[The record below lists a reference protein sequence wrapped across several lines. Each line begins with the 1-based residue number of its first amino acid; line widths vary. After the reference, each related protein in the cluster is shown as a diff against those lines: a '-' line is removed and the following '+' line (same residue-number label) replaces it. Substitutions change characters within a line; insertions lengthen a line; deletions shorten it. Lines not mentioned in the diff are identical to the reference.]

1 METNKNKS
9 LTMIELFSGIGA
21 QVRGFKN
28 SGLYDVEV
36 VATSEIDKDAMLS
49 YAAIHCGLTPK
60 LIETYNFPPV
70 DEMVK
75 YLENRNIG
83 YSFEKNKA
91 YDWQKKRNST
101 DLKKYYLA
109 CILSKNMG
117 DITKIKE
124 LPYAD
129 FVTYSSPCTDLS
141 VAGELKGLERG
152 KTRSGL
158 LYEVERLLNTAKE
171 LPKYLLLENVK
182 NLVGKRFKPAFDEWC
197 KYLNDLGYN
206 TYWQIINGKDCGIP
220 QNRERIFALSI
231 RKDIDTGK
239 FTFPQPFDTGIR
251 LFHVLDLDADEK
263 YILTSD
269 AANKAINEMA
279 DNGTLAE
286 EENIWDELWQT
297 RNDFPN
303 YGIICKESVSA
314 NSELPVGGAVPMND
328 QSGYCRTLKQ
338 QYAKR
343 QFRICNHMALL
354 ERQE

>member
-1 METNKNKS
+1 MNMNKNKS

-36 VATSEIDKDAMLS
+36 IATSEIDKDAMLS
-49 YAAIHCGLTPK
+49 YAAIHCGLTPE
-60 LIETYNFPPV
+60 LIESYNYPSA
-70 DEMVK
+70 DEMIE
-75 YLENRNIG
+75 YLEIRNIG

-91 YDWQKKRNST
+91 YDWKKKRNST

-117 DITKIKE
+117 DITKINE

-197 KYLNDLGYN
+197 NYLSDLGYN

-220 QNRERIFALSI
+220 QNRERVFAISI
-231 RKDIDTGK
+231 RKDIDIGK
-239 FTFPQPFDTGIR
+239 FEFPHPFDTGIR
-251 LFHVLDLDADEK
+251 LFHVLDSDVNDK

-269 AANKAINEMA
+269 AASKALDEMA
-279 DNGTLAE
+279 DNGTLSE
-286 EENIWDELWQT
+286 EEEIWNELYQT
-297 RNDFPN
+297 RNDFPT
-303 YGIICKESVSA
+303 YGIIRNQSICASNDVT
-314 NSELPVGGAVPMND
+314 VGG
-328 QSGYCRTLKQ
+328 G
-338 QYAKR
+338 
-343 QFRICNHMALL
+343 QFR
-354 ERQE
+354 